1 MDGQYSEEYAR
12 VAVRNV
18 SHDRRY
24 CRCIIVSVVALCPAL
39 NATAVTAGP
48 VEIVAAEVVRAG
60 SAYKATVTLRHD
72 DTGWEHYADAWRL
85 ITAAWEV
92 LATRVLTHPH
102 VDEQPFTRSL
112 DGIHLPD
119 DVRVVYVEARDTVH
133 GWAPTKLRAEVGRPM
148 AKSGRETPV
157 P

>member
-1 MDGQYSEEYAR
+1 MSPDRERHRRAI
-12 VAVRNV
+12 VLAAAVV
-18 SHDRRY
+18 WT
-24 CRCIIVSVVALCPAL
+24 ALRT
-39 NATAVTAGP
+39 TAVTAGQ

-60 SAYKATVTLRHD
+60 SAYTATVTLRHD

-85 ITAAWEV
+85 TTAAGEV
-92 LATRVLTHPH
+92 VATRILTHPH

-112 DGIHLPD
+112 DGIRLPD

-133 GWAPTKLRAEVGRPM
+133 GWAPTKLRVEVGRPM
-148 AKSGRETPV
+148 AKSGRETPA